1 MDMSR
6 IRLHIFWISS
16 YHKNYNFDCVI
27 NCYIFLL
34 FARAHFEYMTK
45 NKVATYLTSNDVNN
59 GNKMP
64 LKVLKVGGHEIKQH
78 T

>member
-1 MDMSR
+1 MY
-6 IRLHIFWISS
+6 W
-16 YHKNYNFDCVI
+16 
-27 NCYIFLL
+27 
-34 FARAHFEYMTK
+34 
-45 NKVATYLTSNDVNN
+45 VATMFNFVTMCRNPIFDKDTKQNVATILASNVVNN

>member
-1 MDMSR
+1 M
-6 IRLHIFWISS
+6 F
-16 YHKNYNFDCVI
+16 
-27 NCYIFLL
+27 

-45 NKVATYLTSNDVNN
+45 NKVATYQTSNDVNN

-64 LKVLKVGGHEIKQH
+64 LKVLKVGGHEIKQL